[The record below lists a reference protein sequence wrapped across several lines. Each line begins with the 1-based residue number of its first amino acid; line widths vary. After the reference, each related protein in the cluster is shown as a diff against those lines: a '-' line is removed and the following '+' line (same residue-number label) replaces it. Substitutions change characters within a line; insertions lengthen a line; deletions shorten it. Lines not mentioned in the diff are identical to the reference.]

1 MKIDI
6 ERIEPC
12 KRLLKIEVPQDIVS
26 KEFDEV
32 YKDIRKVAN
41 VPGFRVGKA
50 PLDILKTHY
59 KEESRKE
66 VLKRLVPAMCIEAM
80 KEKELSPVSEPGI
93 SNVELKEDN
102 LLSFHAEVEVE
113 PEVNLKRYK
122 GFKIKKKNI
131 KVTDEDVER
140 VIGSLQD
147 REAEFAA
154 IENRTAGTGDYLDCD
169 MEYTVDSEV
178 IKRNDVRILLG
189 DKRELPGFSEQL
201 TGSKPGDEKK
211 FSLTMPAGDAKSEG
225 AAKVSHFKVSVK
237 GIKEK
242 KLPRIDDEFAMS
254 LGDYKNLEELK
265 KNIRDEIESTN
276 ESKVQDDMN
285 VQIINELIL
294 NSSFDCPQS
303 MVERHL
309 DGLVKQARNRL
320 VSDGMKKEVVDSK
333 EDTLRE
339 HLKERAVRE
348 IKVFF
353 LLDKI
358 AKNEGLAVSAEEID
372 NEIEFRARISGKS
385 ADRTKTYL
393 EEKGL
398 MDDLELGILSKK
410 VMDFLLKN
418 SSIEEVET

>member
-12 KRLLKIEVPQDIVS
+12 KRLLRIEVPQDIVS

-59 KEESRKE
+59 KEESKKE

-80 KEKELSPVSEPGI
+80 KEKELLPVSEPGI

-113 PEVNLKRYK
+113 PEINLKGYK
-122 GFKIKKKNI
+122 GFKIKKKNF
-131 KVTDEDVER
+131 KVTDEDIDKA
-140 VIGSLQD
+140 IGSLQD

-154 IENRTAGTGDYLDCD
+154 IENRPAGAGDYLDCD
-169 MEYTVDSEV
+169 MEYTADGEV
-178 IKRNDVRILLG
+178 IKRNDIRILLG

-201 TGSKPGDEKK
+201 TGAKAGDEKK
-211 FSLTMPAGDAKSEG
+211 FSLTVPQGKEG
-225 AAKVSHFKVSVK
+225 INKPSDFKVLVK

-265 KNIRDEIESTN
+265 KNIRDEMESTN
-276 ESKVQDDMN
+276 ESKVQEDIN
-285 VQIINELIL
+285 AQIINELIL

-303 MVERHL
+303 MVDRHL

-339 HLKERAVRE
+339 HLKERSVRE

-358 AKNEGLAVSAEEID
+358 AKNEGLTVSREEID

-385 ADRTKTYL
+385 TERTRTYL

-398 MDDLELGILSKK
+398 MDDLEFDILSRK
-410 VMDFLLKN
+410 VMKFLLD
-418 SSIEEVET
+418 SSRIEKIEEVKI

>member
-50 PLDILKTHY
+50 PVDILKTHY
-59 KEESRKE
+59 KEESKKE

-80 KEKELSPVSEPGI
+80 KEKELLPVSEPSI

-122 GFKIKKKNI
+122 GFKIKKKNLT
-131 KVTDEDVER
+131 VTDEDVDK
-140 VIGSLQD
+140 VIVSLQD

-154 IENRTAGTGDYLDCD
+154 IENRPASPGDYLDCD

-201 TGSKPGDEKK
+201 AGSKPGDEKK
-211 FSLTMPAGDAKSEG
+211 FSLTIPQGKEGINKS
-225 AAKVSHFKVSVK
+225 SDFKVSVK

-265 KNIRDEIESTN
+265 KNIRDEMESTN
-276 ESKVQDDMN
+276 ESKVQEDMN
-285 VQIINELIL
+285 AQLINELIL

-303 MVERHL
+303 MVDRHL
-309 DGLVKQARNRL
+309 DGLVKNARNRL
-320 VSDGMKKEVVDSK
+320 VSDGMKKEAVDSK

-339 HLKERAVRE
+339 HLKERAIRE

-353 LLDKI
+353 LLEKI
-358 AKNEGLAVSAEEID
+358 AKNEGLTVSQEEID
-372 NEIEFRARISGKS
+372 KEIEFRARISGKS
-385 ADRTKTYL
+385 AERTKTYL

-398 MDDLELGILSKK
+398 MDDLEFDILSKK
-410 VMDFLLKN
+410 VMRFLLD
-418 SSIEEVET
+418 SSKIEEVET